1 VRKLFF
7 MAAAVVAAAVFFLL
21 ATLPPSP
28 FSVSL
33 DGVNQDL
40 LHRTIRGAYHI
51 HTTRS
56 DGAKSKAVIATAAAR
71 AGLQFAIFT
80 DHGDGTRAPDAPAYI
95 DGVLCIDGVEISTNG
110 GHYVALD
117 IPAAPYPLGGEAAA
131 VVEDVRRLGGFGI
144 AAHPDHPKQEL
155 AWIDWSAPIDGVEWL
170 NADAEWRTE
179 GRLALARTLFSYF
192 FRPAPALASVFDRPT
207 KTLERWDA
215 ASRDR
220 RVIALA
226 AVDAHGGA
234 WTPSGENGES
244 RVIAGPSYDASFKAL
259 SNRVVVGRPLTGDA
273 AMDARAVLGA
283 IEAGLV
289 YSVVDAI
296 SPDVVLNVDSQ
307 RVSPASSLPAGAD
320 SVTVR
325 RENGQR
331 LEIRAA
337 HAPGDPPVPWVL
349 TNWIAPG
356 GQGARPSEP
365 ADTVGESIPP
375 VPTGD
380 WHVEKD
386 AASTG
391 EVTSGGS
398 VMALSY
404 ELAGNPPRSQYVA
417 AALPISQPQ
426 PFRAIAFRGKA
437 SRPMRVSV
445 QLRFPEEEGRWVK
458 SVYLDEQPRDV
469 VVQATSLKPAERS
482 GAEMPSPSTARSL
495 LFVVDLVNARPR
507 DRGELQIS
515 DLRFGR

>member
-1 VRKLFF
+1 VRNLFF

-33 DGVNQDL
+33 DGVDRDL

-56 DGAKSKAVIATAAAR
+56 DGAESKAAIATAAAR

-80 DHGDGTRAPDAPAYI
+80 DHGDGTRAPDPPAYI

-117 IPAAPYPLGGEAAA
+117 LPPAPYPLGGEAAA

-155 AWIDWSAPIDGVEWL
+155 AWTDWSVPIDGVEWL

-179 GRLALARTLFSYF
+179 GRLALARTLFAYL
-192 FRPAPALASVFDRPT
+192 FRPGPALASIFDRPT

-215 ASRDR
+215 ASRTR
-220 RVIALA
+220 QVIALA

-234 WTPSGENGES
+234 WAPSGENGAS
-244 RVIAGPSYDASFKAL
+244 RVMAGPSYDASFKAL
-259 SNRVVVGRPLTGDA
+259 SNRVVVPRPLRGDA
-273 AMDARAVLGA
+273 ALDARAVVGA
-283 IEAGLV
+283 VRAGLV
-289 YSVVDAI
+289 YSVIDAI
-296 SPDVVLNVDSQ
+296 SPDVVLNVDPQ
-307 RVSPASSLPAGAD
+307 RISPASSLPAGAD
-320 SVTVR
+320 AAIVR
-325 RENGQR
+325 GESGQR
-331 LEIRAA
+331 LEIRAP
-337 HAPGDPPVPWVL
+337 HAPGDPPIPWVL
-349 TNWIAPG
+349 TNWVAAG
-356 GQGARPSEP
+356 GQRTRPAEP
-365 ADTVGESIPP
+365 ADTVPDSIPP

-386 AASTG
+386 APSAG
-391 EVTSGGS
+391 QVTSGGS

-404 ELAGNPPRSQYVA
+404 ELAGNPRRSQYVA

-426 PFRAIAFRGKA
+426 PFGAIAFVGKA

-445 QLRFPEEEGRWVK
+445 QLRFPEEDGRWVK
-458 SVYLDEQPRDV
+458 SVYLDEHPRDIV
-469 VVQATSLKPAERS
+469 VRVTSLKPAERS
-482 GAEMPSPSTARSL
+482 GGAMPSSSSARSL
-495 LFVVDLVNARPR
+495 LFVVDLVNARPG
-507 DRGELQIS
+507 DRGELRIS
-515 DLRFGR
+515 DLRLGR